1 MALLATLEGDNGT
14 ISLNDLFD
22 VNDFLGVR
30 YFGPEKWDQIKKC
43 ACIITSNAAN
53 NPTLFFLSNLKK
65 DVPASSSNLGACLM
79 GYNDVMGR
87 RCMGAPAWAAV
98 KNKINCEL
106 LGSWNPISA
115 VKDAASTAVS
125 AVTTAAKAV
134 TSAPKTALDFVNK
147 NTFLKYSPVNKV
159 FSTLVD
165 AKDKY
170 IDSPVKTAAQQVIDA
185 SSGVMYKVATETPL
199 KYTGTGQII
208 KAVEEVR
215 EGGGVTSP
223 GTANVYP
230 SAAEVEAERK
240 RQEEAAAA
248 EAARIAAEEAEKK
261 KQKAA
266 AAARAWS
273 SAQASANA
281 SIEQQKL
288 KKQAA
293 EAEAEAIAAQQEAE
307 ALQQNLQQTQE
318 TLSSKYAPWVLAGCG
333 ALLALA
339 VLKK

>member
-1 MALLATLEGDNGT
+1 MALLATLEGEAGT

-106 LGSWNPISA
+106 LGWNPISA

-170 IDSPVKTAAQQVIDA
+170 IDSPVKTAAQQVVDA